1 MSEADGLWQRWQALR
16 RELAHHAYLYHTL
29 DAPIITDHEY
39 DLLWQELLEI
49 ERQYPQWQDASSPTQ
64 TRGAAPRA
72 DLGQVEH
79 QIPMLSLDNVFSVE
93 EFRAFDQRLR
103 ERLGR
108 DQALTYVCEPKLDG
122 LAISLRYRNGHLV
135 RAATRG
141 DGLIGEDVTAS
152 LAALPSVP
160 KNLLADEPPEEVEI
174 RGEVLMPR
182 AAFVRLN
189 EQAEAQGGRIFAN
202 PRNAAAGS
210 VRQLDASMA
219 AERGLEFFAYA
230 LAYSSDP
237 LPPQQQAQLALCQR
251 WGFQLAASIAVGQGA
266 EFCEAQHAALL
277 AERERL
283 PYEIDGM
290 VVKVDAVAEQSLLG
304 FVARAPRWAIAW
316 KFPAIEVS
324 TQLLAVDWQV
334 GRTGA
339 LTPVA
344 HLRPVNVGGVIISR
358 ASLHNIDE
366 IQRMDLH
373 LGDEVI
379 LYRAGDVIPKIA
391 RSLTASRRDAPI
403 AITLPTHCPV
413 CASPVLRPPGE
424 VVARCSGGLYCP
436 AQRHEALLHFVSR
449 RAMAIDG
456 LGEKWL
462 AMLIRQGRIEHAADI
477 YRLDRD
483 SLLALDRM
491 GEKLADKLLQAIA
504 ASRQTTLPRF
514 LYALGIRTVGE
525 STASALATHFL
536 SLEALMDADEAALL
550 RAPDVGPITARWIV
564 TFFAQPHHREIIE
577 ALLAAGVHWPP
588 PQVQQSLS
596 GSYVITGTLVSMSRD
611 QARAHLLRL
620 GARVTGSVSAKTG
633 AVIVGHE
640 PGSKKDQ
647 AERLGVPILSEDDF
661 LQLLQRHGVTP

>member
-1 MSEADGLWQRWQALR
+1 MSGADAQQRLHALR
-16 RELAHHAYLYHTL
+16 REVAYHAHLYHTR
-29 DAPIITDHEY
+29 DAPVITDHEY
-39 DLLWQELLEI
+39 DLLWQELLEL
-49 ERQYPQWQDASSPTQ
+49 ERQYPQWQEADSPSQ
-64 TRGAAPRA
+64 LAGAAVRA

-93 EFRAFDQRLR
+93 DFSAFDQRLR
-103 ERLGR
+103 ERLGT
-108 DQALTYVCEPKLDG
+108 DQTLTYVCEPKLDG
-122 LAISLRYRNGHLV
+122 LAISLRYHEGSLV

-160 KNLLADEPPEEVEI
+160 KRLCGDDLPTEIEI

-182 AAFVRLN
+182 AAFIRLN
-189 EQAEAQGGRIFAN
+189 EQAEAQGGRVFAN

-210 VRQLDASMA
+210 VRQLDARIA
-219 AERGLEFFAYA
+219 AERGLQFFAYA
-230 LAYSSDP
+230 LAYSSQP
-237 LPPQQQAQLALCQR
+237 LPSRQQEHLTLCQR
-251 WGFQLAASIAVGQGA
+251 WGFQLAAGIAVGRGA
-266 EFCEAQHAALL
+266 EFCEQRHAALL
-277 AERERL
+277 AEREHL
-283 PYEIDGM
+283 PFEIDGM
-290 VVKVDAVAEQSLLG
+290 VVKVDSLAQQSLLG
-304 FVARAPRWAIAW
+304 FVARAPRWAVAW
-316 KFPAIEVS
+316 KFPAIEVA
-324 TQLLAVDWQV
+324 TRLLAVDWQV

-344 HLRPVNVGGVIISR
+344 HLQPVNVGGVTVSR
-358 ASLHNIDE
+358 ASLHNLDE

-373 LGDEVI
+373 IGDEVV

-391 RSLTASRRDAPI
+391 RSLTSSSHAADTV
-403 AITLPTHCPV
+403 ITLPTQCPI

-436 AQRHEALLHFVSR
+436 AQRQEALLHFVSR

-462 AMLIRQGRIEHAADI
+462 AMLIAQGRIEHAADI

-483 SLLALDRM
+483 SLLSLDRM

-525 STASALATHFL
+525 STAHALALHFL
-536 SLEALMDADEAALL
+536 DLPALMTADEAALL
-550 RAPDVGPITARWIV
+550 RVSDIGPVTARWIV
-564 TFFAQPHHREIIE
+564 TFFAQPHHRDIIA

-588 PQVQQSLS
+588 PQAQESLS
-596 GSYVITGTLVSMSRD
+596 GSYVITGTLASMSRD

-620 GARVTGSVSAKTG
+620 GARVSGSVSAKTT

-647 AERLGVPILSEDDF
+647 AERLGVAMLSEEDF
-661 LQLLQRHGVTP
+661 LELLQRHGVTP